1 MAHSR
6 EWKEKNRQ
14 ILSQTLRDSRV
25 IGVASIRGL
34 PASQFQQIRKKLT
47 GVAEIHV
54 SRSSLLKMA
63 MNDVAADRKGVELLE
78 TEVAK
83 DQTAIIS
90 SQQNPFQLFRALEKN
105 KTPLAARGGE
115 IAPADIE
122 IKAGET
128 SFKPGPIVGE
138 LQKAGVPAAIESGKV
153 VIKKDKLLVKSGDI
167 ISPVIAQ
174 ALTKLEIYPLVAGL
188 DVKAIFEDGLIFRRD
203 VLLVDD
209 EQTRKD
215 IASASAK
222 ALALAVKGRYF
233 TAESVRFLIG
243 DAHTKAVNL
252 SVNASIPTEETAKL
266 LLSRAVMQA
275 TALKERT
282 EKA

>member
-14 ILSQTLRDSRV
+14 TLSTALRNSRV

-34 PASQFQQIRKKLT
+34 PASQFQQIRKKLS
-47 GVAEIHV
+47 GVADIHV

-63 MNDVAADRKGVELLE
+63 IKDVAADRKGVEALE
-78 TEVAK
+78 TEVVK

-122 IKAGET
+122 IMAGET
-128 SFKPGPIVGE
+128 SFKPGPVVGD
-138 LQKAGVPAAIESGKV
+138 LQKAGIPAAIEGGKV
-153 VIKKDKLLVKSGDI
+153 VIKKDKLLVRSGEV
-167 ISPVIAQ
+167 ISPAIAQ
-174 ALTKLEIYPLVAGL
+174 ALTKLEIFPLVAGL
-188 DVKAIFEDGLIFRRD
+188 DVKVIFEDGLIFRRD
-203 VLLVDD
+203 VLSVDD
-209 EQTRKD
+209 AQTIRD
-215 IASASAK
+215 IAAASAK

-233 TAESVRFLIG
+233 TPQSVRFLIG
-243 DAHTKAVNL
+243 DAHTRAVNL
-252 SVNASIPTEETAKL
+252 SVNASIPTRETAKL
-266 LLSRAVMQA
+266 LLSKAAMQA
-275 TALKERT
+275 TALKERA
-282 EKA
+282 ERA